1 MDGITKSTDMSL
13 SQPRELVIDRKAW
26 CAQSM
31 GSQRAGHNWATE
43 MNLLVKKKKKKK
55 KVAVHIGEILS
66 SRIYGI
72 IIKYPLHFYRCVLYN
87 ALWKDGTVLHLHSST
102 WKYVFIHGLTKH
114 CVLIFAF
121 FKLWVWANVFVFK
134 SHIVPL

>member
-1 MDGITKSTDMSL
+1 MASL
-13 SQPRELVIDRKAW
+13 SRRTWVWVSPGSWLLTGRPGVLSLWGHKDWTQLSDWNELI
-26 CAQSM
+26 
-31 GSQRAGHNWATE
+31 G
-43 MNLLVKKKKKKK
+43 KKKK